1 MKKLKLLLLGLA
13 LIFSAIIGTACIN
26 HEVEPI
32 SSTVYVCGKSTI
44 YHDAS
49 FHAALK
55 RCKSGIS
62 TMTETKAINLGKREC
77 KCRDQ

>member
-1 MKKLKLLLLGLA
+1 MKKLKIIFLSIS
-13 LIFSAIIGTACIN
+13 LIASIVIGSAFIN
-26 HEVEPI
+26 AT
-32 SSTVYVCGKSTI
+32 SSNYTVYVCGKSTI

-62 TMTETKAINLGKREC
+62 KMVESKAINLGKREC
-77 KCRDQ
+77 NCKDK